1 MFHQGKRVS
10 TGLTLMRFERVARFA
25 IGTNL
30 AIFTM
35 HASMIN
41 CRLENGVER

>member
-25 IGTNL
+25 NGTNL
-30 AIFTM
+30 AIYTM
-35 HASMIN
+35 HASKIDH
-41 CRLENGVER
+41 RLEDGVER